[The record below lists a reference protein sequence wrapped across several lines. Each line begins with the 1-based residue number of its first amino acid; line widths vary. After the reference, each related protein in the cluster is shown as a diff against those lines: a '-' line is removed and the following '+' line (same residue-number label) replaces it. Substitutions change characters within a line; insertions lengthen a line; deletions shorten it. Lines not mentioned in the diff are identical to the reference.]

1 MLWSSSCL
9 ILYPFFRIDPVT
21 PPSGEYGWSLMLCL
35 NWVCFPWAGIPTD
48 HVFWGARKISRYW
61 RRESKRIEYGS
72 HWSPQTVYTG
82 VLFKAL
88 DGRWQQQ
95 HHCSWKNYVL
105 TLYIVNFGAGHVT
118 KEQLV
123 SGGSSTLLL
132 LLIVCNF
139 FSLDVVYNQYLPM
152 SLIGCNLMKL
162 RLAATYGSAVSGAR
176 LISGRRTKSKRPWR
190 KTRENIP
197 RRRKM
202 GRRWR
207 RERGEKR

>member
-72 HWSPQTVYTG
+72 HWSPQIVYTG

-88 DGRWQQQ
+88 DGRW
-95 HHCSWKNYVL
+95 KPIATAAPL
-105 TLYIVNFGAGHVT
+105 FL
-118 KEQLV
+118 KEQRTNPELW
-123 SGGSSTLLL
+123 SRSRDQRTAGFWWKL
-132 LLIVCNF
+132 NF
-139 FSLDVVYNQYLPM
+139 
-152 SLIGCNLMKL
+152 
-162 RLAATYGSAVSGAR
+162 ATFVDCVQFFFA
-176 LISGRRTKSKRPWR
+176 WR
-190 KTRENIP
+190 GI
-197 RRRKM
+197 
-202 GRRWR
+202 
-207 RERGEKR
+207 